1 MEYTPQIFLN
11 LINSQQTLPQVISII
26 GEEMYFRMQI
36 LTALTENV
44 FADVELQDREI
55 HHFEKDLDLNALEQT
70 INSYPFFGGHTLVI
84 IQDEKFFEVNKNG
97 ISDAMAKRLEK
108 VTEIL
113 DNVPEY
119 CTVIL
124 ALSKLDKRIK
134 FYKKIKELGAI
145 CICDGVKPENL
156 APWLKEQAAA
166 HGGSFDYSG
175 IGQIM
180 EYLMQVE
187 TAPLNLLVKEI
198 EKLAITCGTNS
209 PWTNIQVEQVFS
221 DLPELGTFKLVDAM
235 GKKDLRL
242 TLKYLQM
249 ESKKTRPE
257 PEKII
262 GGLRAKLKLMIRVL
276 EYQNAGISFNKMTE
290 AFADL
295 KSASFQIRNVMT
307 NLKKGFTMSKL
318 LWAYKM
324 LGEANSLKRQEGF
337 SNDDV
342 FKRIQDILIVFLN

>member
-11 LINSQQTLPQVISII
+11 LINSKQTLPQVISII
-26 GEEMYFRMQI
+26 GEEIYFRMQI

-134 FYKKIKELGAI
+134 FYKKIGRKKCLLSHS
-145 CICDGVKPENL
+145 CRQLLSQVWLVL
-156 APWLKEQAAA
+156 AVCFIIFQGL
-166 HGGSFDYSG
+166 H
-175 IGQIM
+175 
-180 EYLMQVE
+180 QV
-187 TAPLNLLVKEI
+187 
-198 EKLAITCGTNS
+198 
-209 PWTNIQVEQVFS
+209 
-221 DLPELGTFKLVDAM
+221 
-235 GKKDLRL
+235 
-242 TLKYLQM
+242 
-249 ESKKTRPE
+249 
-257 PEKII
+257 
-262 GGLRAKLKLMIRVL
+262 
-276 EYQNAGISFNKMTE
+276 
-290 AFADL
+290 
-295 KSASFQIRNVMT
+295 
-307 NLKKGFTMSKL
+307 KL
-318 LWAYKM
+318 L
-324 LGEANSLKRQEGF
+324 
-337 SNDDV
+337 
-342 FKRIQDILIVFLN
+342 